1 MIINGVTLKGSPRP
15 CDVHVL
21 FDLGVLA
28 VVVVVEE
35 VRWCWRT
42 ILLLLPLRCPAP
54 TLPSLHPLNAAAEL
68 TSVFQQKDLD
78 LDSTGCGLYF
88 HPASQI

>member
-1 MIINGVTLKGSPRP
+1 MRVLKLKYYAIWTLSTQLMIINGVTLKGSPRP

-28 VVVVVEE
+28 VVVVV

-42 ILLLLPLRCPAP
+42 ILLLLLLLPCCPAL
-54 TLPSLHPLNAAAEL
+54 TLPIAA
-68 TSVFQQKDLD
+68 
-78 LDSTGCGLYF
+78 
-88 HPASQI
+88 PA